1 MRARGANVTDIVVLV
16 VAADDGIMPQ
26 TIEAIAHAKAAKVP
40 IIVAINKVDKPGA
53 APDKVRTELLN
64 HNLQV
69 EQMGG
74 DVQSVEVSAKKKINL
89 DKLEEAILLQAEILD
104 LRANPNRAGQGT
116 VIEAKLDTGRGPVAT
131 VLVQRGTLRV
141 GDIFVAGS
149 EWGKIRA
156 IVDEHGKRVK
166 EAAPSTP
173 VEVLGLSGVPE
184 AGDDFVVVENE
195 AKARQI
201 SEFRQEQRRKKLNL
215 AVSKGS
221 GMEALFAKIKVG
233 TKKELAV
240 VIKADVHGSLEAL
253 RTSLLKLKNDELA
266 VQVLHGGVGGITE
279 ADITLAKASQ
289 AIVIGFNVRANP
301 QARDVAK
308 RDGID
313 IRYYSIIY
321 DVIDDVK
328 QVLGGMMAPMM
339 REIFLGYAEIRKVFD
354 VTKVGKVAGCYVTE
368 GVIKRGCKVRLLRD
382 NVVIHE
388 GTLKTLKRLKDEVKE
403 VKNNLECGM
412 AFENYSDIREG
423 DQIECFE
430 VQSEARAFA

>member
-1 MRARGANVTDIVVLV
+1 
-16 VAADDGIMPQ
+16 
-26 TIEAIAHAKAAKVP
+26 
-40 IIVAINKVDKPGA
+40 
-53 APDKVRTELLN
+53 
-64 HNLQV
+64 
-69 EQMGG
+69 
-74 DVQSVEVSAKKKINL
+74 
-89 DKLEEAILLQAEILD
+89 
-104 LRANPNRAGQGT
+104 
-116 VIEAKLDTGRGPVAT
+116 
-131 VLVQRGTLRV
+131 
-141 GDIFVAGS
+141 
-149 EWGKIRA
+149 
-156 IVDEHGKRVK
+156 VK